1 MSSKTTT
8 TIRVTQKAYDMLKGV
23 AEQEHASIQDT
34 LDKLVE
40 DYATKKF
47 FAELSQSVAQAKSQ
61 KDLWEEELQERQE
74 WEATLEDGLEED
86 AKDEVR

>member
-23 AEQEHASIQDT
+23 AEQEHASMQDT

-40 DYATKKF
+40 EYAHRKF
-47 FAELSQSVAQAKSQ
+47 FADLKQSVAKAKVQ

-74 WEATLEDGLEED
+74 WEATLLDGLEE
-86 AKDEVR
+86 EEGR

>member
-8 TIRVTQKAYDMLKGV
+8 TIRVTQKAYNTLKGV
-23 AEQEHASIQDT
+23 AEQEHASIQDIM
-34 LDKLVE
+34 DKLVE

-47 FAELSQSVAQAKSQ
+47 FAELSQSVAKAKSQ

-86 AKDEVR
+86 AGI